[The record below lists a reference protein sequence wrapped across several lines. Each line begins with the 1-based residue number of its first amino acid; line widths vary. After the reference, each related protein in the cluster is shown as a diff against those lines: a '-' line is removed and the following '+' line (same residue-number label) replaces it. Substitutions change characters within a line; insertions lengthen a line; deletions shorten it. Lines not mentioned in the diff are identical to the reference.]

1 MKAYHVTSLTKW
13 SLRAMP
19 APASKMEEWL
29 SPLKSVETTC
39 RRARERLTRK
49 LTGKLFQ
56 DQGEETNAYLVLC
69 VSQDALHGSFSCSLD
84 DLLDVTGFSRRTVR
98 STTDTLGVGTRKAMP
113 VNLLLS
119 SGMTLPTALAA
130 PVEAGMMFWLA
141 PRPSLHSLPEG
152 PSTVFW
158 VAVMA

>member
-84 DLLDVTGFSRRTVR
+84 DLLDVIVFG
-98 STTDTLGVGTRKAMP
+98 LLRKEQNAFITQNYICL
-113 VNLLLS
+113 NLSKMLLS
-119 SGMTLPTALAA
+119 
-130 PVEAGMMFWLA
+130 
-141 PRPSLHSLPEG
+141 
-152 PSTVFW
+152 
-158 VAVMA
+158 